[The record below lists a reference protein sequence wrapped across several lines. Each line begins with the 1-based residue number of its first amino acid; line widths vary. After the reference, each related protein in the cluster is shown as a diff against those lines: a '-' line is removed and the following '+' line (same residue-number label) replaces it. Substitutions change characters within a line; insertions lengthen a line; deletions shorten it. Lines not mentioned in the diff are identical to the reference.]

1 MGCAKATWNL
11 EVEIVVSAIR
21 GGPHSGNPSSIYNS
35 KRLICVLIIVTLVC
49 TCSRA
54 GTEDYPVA
62 MFASE
67 AIDSVAEERVRCY
80 KQELIRYGESSD
92 DFEMCVLIVVLAR
105 CDAGDLALSNFKTL
119 RALERQRALEL
130 AFLGDDT
137 LVNLGDDELLT
148 IVYAM
153 LDNFHAI
160 DRKTIGKSESL
171 IASIKRPAVSQAARD
186 LIAAWK
192 DIRQAML
199 QKSPFLPVLL
209 ESGVW
214 KKDWKK

>member
-1 MGCAKATWNL
+1 M
-11 EVEIVVSAIR
+11 VESAIR
-21 GGPHSGNPSSIYNS
+21 GEPHSGNPSSIYNS
-35 KRLICVLIIVTLVC
+35 KRLICVLIIVTFVC

-54 GTEDYPVA
+54 GTDDYPIA

-67 AIDSVAEERVRCY
+67 AIDSVAEEQVQRH

-92 DFEMCVLIVVLAR
+92 DFEMFLLGSILAR
-105 CDAGDLALSNFKTL
+105 CDAGNLVLSNFKTL
-119 RALERQRALEL
+119 RALERQRGLEL
-130 AFLGDDT
+130 ALLGGDT
-137 LVNLGDDELLT
+137 LVNFGDDELLT

-153 LDNFHAI
+153 LDNYHAI
-160 DRKTIGKSESL
+160 DWNTIGKSESL
-171 IASIKRPAVSQAARD
+171 IASIQRPAVSQAARD

>member
-1 MGCAKATWNL
+1 M
-11 EVEIVVSAIR
+11 VESAIR
-21 GGPHSGNPSSIYNS
+21 GESHSGISYIICNS
-35 KRLICVLIIVTLVC
+35 EWLVRVLIIVTFLC

-54 GTEDYPVA
+54 GTEDYPIG

-67 AIDSVAEERVRCY
+67 AIDSDAEERVQRY

-92 DFEMCVLIVVLAR
+92 DFEMCVLVVVLAR
-105 CDAGDLALSNFKTL
+105 CDAGDLGLSNFKTL

-153 LDNFHAI
+153 LDNYHAI

-192 DIRQAML
+192 DIGRQCYR
-199 QKSPFLPVLL
+199 SHPFYQFFWNQVFGRKIGRN
-209 ESGVW
+209 ETY
-214 KKDWKK
+214 

>member
-1 MGCAKATWNL
+1 M
-11 EVEIVVSAIR
+11 VESAIR
-21 GGPHSGNPSSIYNS
+21 GELHSGNLNSIYNS
-35 KRLICVLIIVTLVC
+35 KRLMCVLIIVTLVC
-49 TCSRA
+49 TCSWA
-54 GTEDYPVA
+54 GTEDYPIA

-67 AIDSVAEERVRCY
+67 AIDSVAEERVQRY

-92 DFEMCVLIVVLAR
+92 DFEMFVLGVVLAR

-119 RALERQRALEL
+119 RALERQRALEHAL
-130 AFLGDDT
+130 LSDDT

-153 LDNFHAI
+153 LDNFNAI
-160 DRKTIGKSESL
+160 DGETIGKSESL
-171 IASIKRPAVSQAARD
+171 FASIQRPAVSQAARD

-214 KKDWKK
+214 KK

>member
-1 MGCAKATWNL
+1 M
-11 EVEIVVSAIR
+11 VESAIR
-21 GGPHSGNPSSIYNS
+21 GESHSGISYIICNS
-35 KRLICVLIIVTLVC
+35 EWLVRVLIIVTFLC

-54 GTEDYPVA
+54 GTEDYPIG

-67 AIDSVAEERVRCY
+67 AIDSDAEERVQRY

-92 DFEMCVLIVVLAR
+92 DFEMCVLVVVLAR

-153 LDNFHAI
+153 LDNYHAI